1 LWLISGL
8 VIVLVVVGVVFA
20 VLRRNQQPPAVPLG
34 LRSAGQVALP
44 GDSSRFDYASLD
56 PGRGL
61 LFIAHLGAS
70 EVVEVDVRNH
80 RVIRTIGGI
89 AGVHGVLVMP
99 NKHRV
104 YATATDANRMVILDE
119 DTGAQLASGPTGDYP
134 DGLAYDPVHNTVWT
148 TNESGGTETILDAN
162 TAAVRG
168 TVDLG
173 DEVGNV
179 YYDPTTHMMLVDVQ
193 AANVLA
199 VIDSSTLKEV
209 RRLAL
214 PGCDHDHGL
223 AIDASHRLAFV
234 ACDGN
239 ARLLTVDLTSWQ
251 ISGQNQVGQQ
261 PDVLAFDPANGRL
274 YVAAESGWVSILTEH
289 DRRLSVTG
297 SGFLAD
303 GAHVVAV
310 DPVTHRS
317 YFPIASGPGGKPVLL
332 IFDAP

>member
-1 LWLISGL
+1 LGAALAA
-8 VIVLVVVGVVFA
+8 VLAVVAIAVVV
-20 VLRRNQQPPAVPLG
+20 LRQDQQPPAVPLG
-34 LRSAGQVALP
+34 LRSAGEVTLP

-70 EVVEVDVRNH
+70 EVVEVDVGSQ
-80 RVIRTIGGI
+80 RVVRTIGGI
-89 AGVHGVLVMP
+89 AGVHGVLAVP
-99 NKHRV
+99 DKHRV
-104 YATATDANRMVILDE
+104 YATATDANRMVVLDE
-119 DTGAQLASGPTGDYP
+119 DTGAHLASGPTGDYP

-148 TNESGGTETILDAN
+148 TNESGGTETVLDAD

-173 DEVGNV
+173 GEVGNV
-179 YYDPTTHMMLVDVQ
+179 YFDPTTHMMLVDVQ

-199 VIDSSTLKEV
+199 VIDPSTLKVV

-223 AIDASHRLAFV
+223 AIDATHRLAFV

-251 ISGQNQVGQQ
+251 ITGQDEVGQQ
-261 PDVLAFDPANGRL
+261 PDVLAFDPVTGRL
-274 YVAAESGWVSILTEH
+274 YVAAESGWVSILTER
-289 DRRLSVTG
+289 DRHLSVTG

-310 DPVTHRS
+310 DPGTHRS
-317 YFPIASGPGGKPVLL
+317 FFPIASGDGGKPVLL
-332 IFDAP
+332 IFN